1 MTLLG
6 ALTVGLTLTWA
17 QTDAI
22 SWDSHKVHPTRILAK
37 LAEPVPTDA
46 PALAAL
52 NALGSRVAHRYHL
65 VPGLVLLEDTQG
77 RAPASIARP
86 DEETQRQR
94 LWNRIQALK
103 ATGQFEYVEP
113 DYYVRPYL
121 IPNDAAFLDGRL
133 WGLRNLGQNGG
144 LPGAD
149 IAAEAAWDLTTGSTN
164 VIVAVIDTGIRYTH
178 RELETQMWQN
188 PGEIPD
194 NGIDDDDNGYVDDVF
209 GIDATQETGD
219 PMDNDGHGT
228 HVAGTIG
235 AAANDGNPH
244 VGVAWQVRL
253 MACKF
258 IGDDGFGSTS
268 DAIQC
273 IDYAVEHGARI
284 SNNSWGGG
292 PFSQALFDAI
302 RRARDRGMLFVA
314 AAGNESNDNDRN
326 PSYPASYQLDNIIS
340 VAAIDRKDNLA
351 DFSNYGQRSVH
362 LGAPGVEIFSSISGF
377 DANYDFYDGTSM
389 AAPHVSGVAA
399 LVAAYFP
406 DADLDE
412 IRDRILTS
420 TVPTPALSR
429 TTSTGGRVNAYNA
442 LTVTGEGLLQV
453 SVDPPSGATLL
464 NGSTQPVTVRVRDR
478 FGVRNATVNGESP
491 EVGPLVF
498 RNDGQAP
505 DLVAGDALYTAAL
518 PVPITGETLSL
529 TLVVEAPGKVGVTN
543 TVTYS
548 LAPRPPNDAF
558 ATPLKV
564 PAAGALYLS
573 NNRFATIEPGEPAH
587 GGASNRVASLWW
599 SWTAP
604 ASTNVL
610 VDATGT
616 PFEAVLAVYTG
627 NVLTN
632 LQPVTTLTNVT
643 GRRAY
648 LTFNAQ
654 ASRIYSIVLA
664 GVNSNALGSVR
675 LRIAPGGRLQTEPP
689 QVAITSPL
697 SGARV
702 SDPLV
707 TVTGTAADTGPNA
720 AGVTEVLVSLN
731 EGIAVPA
738 NGTTTWNRLVR
749 LRPGANRVRVRS
761 VNAAGLFSEPKVIDL
776 HYLVPRPVNDDFGDA
791 LMLSGTEGTSAGTNS
806 LASLQPGEPRHAGNP
821 GGRSLWWRW
830 QAPADGS
837 LLVSTEGS
845 SFDTLLAVYTGNLV
859 NALTLVAANDDAFE
873 ASGFSKVQHAVRAQ
887 TWYYLAVDGYN
898 AATGTVQLA
907 YAFTPGKVYTV
918 NLDHGPGGTTV
929 PPAGRID
936 VLANSTT
943 RLQAVPDPTYEF
955 AGWEGDVTTSENPVP
970 VQVTR
975 DGLQVRAVF
984 RPLPIAEDFETGN
997 FTKLPWE
1004 TGGAAP
1010 WFVTDEAAAAG
1021 VYAARSGLITHGQT
1035 STLQLTLP
1043 LRAGAASFD
1052 FKVSS
1057 EEGWDFLEF
1066 WLDGKRVQK
1075 WSGEIEWTRH
1085 EFTVTVGT
1093 HTLEWRYVK
1102 DAANSRGLDAA
1113 FVDNLV
1119 LPLAVA
1125 DDGTIPRLSVSR
1137 AFTGGV
1143 EVRLKGQ
1150 TNQVYVIQAAD
1161 SLPPRW
1167 RGVFTNVATFGE
1179 VIFLDPESVSG
1190 PQRFYRG
1197 VRP

>member
-1 MTLLG
+1 
-6 ALTVGLTLTWA
+6 
-17 QTDAI
+17 
-22 SWDSHKVHPTRILAK
+22 
-37 LAEPVPTDA
+37 
-46 PALAAL
+46 
-52 NALGSRVAHRYHL
+52 
-65 VPGLVLLEDTQG
+65 
-77 RAPASIARP
+77 
-86 DEETQRQR
+86 
-94 LWNRIQALK
+94 
-103 ATGQFEYVEP
+103 
-113 DYYVRPYL
+113 
-121 IPNDAAFLDGRL
+121 
-133 WGLRNLGQNGG
+133 
-144 LPGAD
+144 
-149 IAAEAAWDLTTGSTN
+149 
-164 VIVAVIDTGIRYTH
+164 
-178 RELETQMWQN
+178 
-188 PGEIPD
+188 
-194 NGIDDDDNGYVDDVF
+194 
-209 GIDATQETGD
+209 
-219 PMDNDGHGT
+219 
-228 HVAGTIG
+228 
-235 AAANDGNPH
+235 
-244 VGVAWQVRL
+244 
-253 MACKF
+253 
-258 IGDDGFGSTS
+258 
-268 DAIQC
+268 
-273 IDYAVEHGARI
+273 
-284 SNNSWGGG
+284 
-292 PFSQALFDAI
+292 
-302 RRARDRGMLFVA
+302 
-314 AAGNESNDNDRN
+314 
-326 PSYPASYQLDNIIS
+326 LDNIIS
-340 VAAIDRKDNLA
+340 VAAIDRTDSLA
-351 DFSNYGQRSVH
+351 VFSNYGQQSVH

-377 DANYDFYDGTSM
+377 DANYDFFDGTSM

-399 LVAAYFP
+399 LVAAHFP

-412 IRDRILTS
+412 IRDRILAG
-420 TVPTPALSR
+420 TVPTLALSR
-429 TTSTGGRVNAYNA
+429 TTSTGGRLNAYKA
-442 LTVTGEGLLQV
+442 LTVTGEGFLQV

-478 FGVRNATVNGESP
+478 FGVRNATVNGDSP
-491 EVGPLVF
+491 QVGPLVF
-498 RNDGQAP
+498 RNDGQNP
-505 DLVAGDALYTAAL
+505 DLVAGDARYTAAL
-518 PVPITGETLSL
+518 PVPLTGERLSL

-548 LAPRPPNDAF
+548 LAPRPSNDAF

-587 GGASNRVASLWW
+587 GGASNQVASLWW

-616 PFEAVLAVYTG
+616 AFDSVLAVYTG

-648 LTFNAQ
+648 LSFNAQ

-675 LRIAPGGRLQTEPP
+675 LRIAPGGQLQTEPP
-689 QVAITSPL
+689 QVAITSPVN
-697 SGARV
+697 GYRV
-702 SDPLV
+702 TDPSV
-707 TVTGTAADTGPNA
+707 TVTGTAADAGPNA

-731 EGIAVPA
+731 DGIAVPA
-738 NGTTTWNRLVR
+738 NGTTTWSRPLR
-749 LRPGANRVRVRS
+749 LRPGANKVRVRS
-761 VNAAGLFSEPKVIDL
+761 VNAAGLFSETKAIDL
-776 HYLVPRPVNDDFGDA
+776 HYIVARPVNDDFGNA
-791 LMLSGTEGTSAGTNS
+791 LVLAGTEGTSAGTNS
-806 LASLQPGEPRHAGNP
+806 LASLQPGEPRHVGNP

-859 NALTLVAANDDAFE
+859 NALTSVAANDDAFE

-887 TWYYLAVDGYN
+887 TWYSIAVDGYN

-918 NLDHGPGGTTV
+918 SLDHGPGGTTE
-929 PPAGRID
+929 PPAGRMD

-955 AGWEGDVTTSENPVP
+955 AGWQGDVNTSENPVS

-975 DGLQVRAVF
+975 DLQVRAEF
-984 RPLPIAEDFETGN
+984 RALPLADDFETGN
-997 FTKLPWE
+997 LTRLPWE
-1004 TGGAAP
+1004 TGGGAP
-1010 WFVTDEAAAAG
+1010 WFVTNQTAAAG
-1021 VYAARSGLITHGQT
+1021 VYRARSGLIGHNQA
-1035 STLQLTLP
+1035 STLKLTQP
-1043 LRAGAASFD
+1043 LRAGAAGFA

-1066 WLDGKRVQK
+1066 WLDGKLVQK
-1075 WSGEIEWTRH
+1075 WSGEIEWSRY
-1085 EFTVTVGT
+1085 EFTVTAGT

-1102 DAANSRGLDAA
+1102 DAANSHGLDAA

-1119 LPLAVA
+1119 LPIAVA
-1125 DDGTIPRLSVSR
+1125 DDGTIPRLSIAR

-1167 RGVFTNVATFGE
+1167 LGVYTNVANFGE
-1179 VIFLDPESVSG
+1179 VIFLDPESVSA